1 VLHLVS
7 KYCALFYIVPA
18 IYIRKK
24 GDEMKNA
31 TLVVLSIAAF
41 VGLVSM
47 ASATPLGVSEIAKT
61 DEVNVSEGA
70 KNHGATVSEFA
81 KHHGSTVNQAAKN
94 GGFTSLSNGGFTSL
108 SYQGITSV
116 QSIPEPSTLL
126 LLGVGFVALVVWQHR
141 SRRGMAV

>member
-94 GGFTSLSNGGFTSL
+94 GGFTSLS
-108 SYQGITSV
+108 YQGITSV